1 MNLKPLGNRIIIKAI
16 PQEEVTSSGI
26 ILPETVAKESRKEG
40 EVIALGEGDKLKELN
55 LKKGDKV
62 IFSEY
67 GGSEIKINGQEYKIL
82 NHDDLLAV
90 IE

>member
-1 MNLKPLGNRIIIKAI
+1 MNLKPLGNRVIIKVM

-26 ILPETVAKESRKEG
+26 ILPETANKESQKEG
-40 EVIALGEGDKLKELN
+40 EVIALGKGDKLKELN
-55 LKKGDKV
+55 LKEGNKV

-67 GGSEIKINGQEYKIL
+67 GGSEIKVNGQEYKIL

>member
-1 MNLKPLGNRIIIKAI
+1 MNLKPLGNRIIIKAT

-26 ILPETVAKESRKEG
+26 ILPETAAKESRKEG
-40 EVIALGEGDKLKELN
+40 EIIALGEGDKLKELN
-55 LKKGDKV
+55 LKKGNKV

-67 GGSEIKINGQEYKIL
+67 GGSEIKIDGQEYKIL

>member
-40 EVIALGEGDKLKELN
+40 EIIALGEGDKLKELN

-67 GGSEIKINGQEYKIL
+67 GGSEIKIDGQEYKIL

>member
-1 MNLKPLGNRIIIKAI
+1 MNLKPLGDRIIIKTI
-16 PQEEVTSSGI
+16 PQKEVTSSGI
-26 ILPETVAKESRKEG
+26 ILPDTVNKESRKEG
-40 EVIALGEGDKLKELN
+40 EIVSLGGGEKVKKLN
-55 LKKGDKV
+55 LKKGQKV

-67 GGSEIKINGQEYKIL
+67 GGSEIKIDNEEYKIL

>member
-26 ILPETVAKESRKEG
+26 ILPDTVAKESRKEG
-40 EVIALGEGDKLKELN
+40 EIIVLGEGDKLKELN
-55 LKKGDKV
+55 LKKGNKV

-67 GGSEIKINGQEYKIL
+67 GGSEIKIDGQEYKIL